1 MSVMKTGSRVALVG
15 AAAVLALGGLAG
27 QANASY
33 VNIDSW
39 HTFTCSNSAPGAYFC
54 LWYNS
59 NHGGGIWSSSAQAVP
74 TLSGN
79 FSDGNPVRNDAASAE
94 NASACDVGIWV
105 YPNFVGDENWLSP
118 SMGGNLNSWLK
129 NNEASIAM
137 DDASR
142 SYCPTV

>member
-1 MSVMKTGSRVALVG
+1 MSVKKTGSRVAVVG
-15 AAAVLALGGLAG
+15 AAAMLALGGLAG

-39 HTFTCSNSAPGAYFC
+39 HTYTCYNRPGAYYC
-54 LWYNS
+54 LYYSPNA
-59 NHGGGIWSSSAQAVP
+59 GGGIWSSSALGVP

-105 YPNFVGDENWLSP
+105 YPNYVGDENWLSP
-118 SMGGNLNSWLK
+118 DMGGNLNSWLR